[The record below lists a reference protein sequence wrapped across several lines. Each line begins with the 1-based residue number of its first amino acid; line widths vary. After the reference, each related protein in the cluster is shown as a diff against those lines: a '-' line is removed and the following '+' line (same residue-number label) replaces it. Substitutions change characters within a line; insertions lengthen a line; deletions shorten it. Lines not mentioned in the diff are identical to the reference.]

1 MKRSNLKRRKNYHAY
16 ILESEKKQVEVK
28 EKAKVKRHI
37 KEATNDLANSLSLED
52 DVKMST
58 NGVSKII
65 SRRAHESAMKKK
77 RRKWKKEPIP
87 IDTMQMD

>member
-1 MKRSNLKRRKNYHAY
+1 MKRNNLKRRKRYHAY
-16 ILESEKKQVEVK
+16 IVDSEQQQLQKQ
-28 EKAKVKRHI
+28 EKAKVKRQL

-52 DVKMST
+52 DIKMST
-58 NGVSKII
+58 EGVSKII
-65 SRRAHESAMKKK
+65 TRRAHESVMKKK